1 MLRHILNTIYE
12 INFGGALTLCN
23 VGQCISQFV
32 SRSVSLSVG
41 QSFYQSVCQ

>member
-23 VGQCISQFV
+23 AGQFVSRSVSQFV
-32 SRSVSLSVG
+32 SRSVILSVSLSVG
-41 QSFYQSVCQ
+41 